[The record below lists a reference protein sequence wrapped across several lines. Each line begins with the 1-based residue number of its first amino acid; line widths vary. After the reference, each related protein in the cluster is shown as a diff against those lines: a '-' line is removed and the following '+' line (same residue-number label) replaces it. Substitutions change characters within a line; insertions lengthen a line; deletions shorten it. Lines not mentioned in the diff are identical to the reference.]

1 MTIQQQYRF
10 FLQQLQIIYSL
21 NEATII
27 TDWVFES
34 MAGIKRFDVVKNPTQ
49 LLTDNLREELKGA
62 LIALLQHKPI
72 QYVTGEAWFYK
83 LKFKVNKSVLIP
95 RPETEELVK
104 VAIETAK
111 RSQFTKGS
119 ILDIGTGSGCIAIAL
134 KKNLPLT
141 TVTAIDISKDALAI
155 AEENALT
162 HKTAIE
168 FLANDFLDR
177 TQWHL
182 LPTVDIII
190 SNPPYIP
197 LNELEKLEKNVIDF
211 EPHEALFVPNNFP
224 LLFYKNIASFAANH
238 LNPGGK
244 IFMETH
250 EDLARETMALFVQNF
265 KDVFIQKDIFG
276 KERMVVATTY

>member
-10 FLQQLQIIYSL
+10 FLQQLQIIYTL

-27 TDWVFES
+27 TDWIFES
-34 MAGIKRFDVVKNPTQ
+34 LAGIKRFEVVKNPTQ
-49 LLTDNLREELKGA
+49 LLTEPLKEELKNA

-72 QYVTGEAWFYK
+72 QYVTGEAFFYN
-83 LKFKVNKSVLIP
+83 LKFKVDKSVLIP

-104 VAIETAK
+104 LVIDYSK
-111 RSQFTKGS
+111 SINFKNGR

-134 KKNLPLT
+134 KKQLPAA
-141 TVTAIDISKDALAI
+141 TVTAIDISANALVI
-155 AEENALT
+155 AKENALVHNT
-162 HKTAIE
+162 DIE
-168 FLANDFLDR
+168 FLEIDFLDR
-177 TQWHL
+177 TQWPL
-182 LPTVDIII
+182 LPIVDIII

-197 LNELEKLEKNVIDF
+197 LNELEKLEKNVTDF
-211 EPHEALFVPNNFP
+211 EPHQALFVPDNFP

-250 EDLARETMALFVQNF
+250 EDLAKDTMALFVQNF
-265 KDVFIQKDIFG
+265 KEAIIKKDIFG